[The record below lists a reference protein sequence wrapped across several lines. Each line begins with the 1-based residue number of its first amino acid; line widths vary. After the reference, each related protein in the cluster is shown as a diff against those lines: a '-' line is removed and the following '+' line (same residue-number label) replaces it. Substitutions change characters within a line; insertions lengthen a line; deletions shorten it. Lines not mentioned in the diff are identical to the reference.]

1 MASGVKRAGP
11 ALPDRRAAARLLR
24 LQAWLVGLV
33 ALAAWPLG
41 AGLAALLGGLIA
53 LAGNGLAAWLALGE
67 YRADRP
73 HRMVGR
79 FQLAEA
85 VRIGFAAAAF
95 AAVFA
100 WIRPPGAA
108 AVFVA
113 FLVIQV
119 GAPLLAHRAGR
130 NED

>member
-11 ALPDRRAAARLLR
+11 ALPDRRAVARLLR
-24 LQAWLVGLV
+24 LQALLVVQV

-41 AGLAALLGGLIA
+41 AGLAALLGGAIA
-53 LAGNGLAAWLALGE
+53 LAGNGLAAWVALGD

-100 WIRPPGAA
+100 WIRPAGAA

-119 GAPLLAHRAGR
+119 GAPLLAHRAGA
-130 NED
+130 NKG